1 MGEGEMDKTPPD
13 TGGEFGQASRWERE
27 KIGKIVYML
36 RHLAGHMRGSGGYTE
51 EQIADVEAKLAELG
65 TEESPDSDPGAGLA

>member
-1 MGEGEMDKTPPD
+1 MSEGGMGNSPQN

-36 RHLAGHMRGSGGYTE
+36 RHLADHMRGSGGYTE